1 MTTEDTQQQ
10 PGPQPPAYPPLSAL
24 RRSRTDR
31 HLAGVSGG
39 LGRYAG
45 VDPLIF
51 RILFVVLTFFGGSG
65 VLFYALGWL
74 LIPIEGEN
82 ESEGERL
89 LRGRKGA
96 STVSTVVAGVVALI
110 LGLVLIANLFDTG
123 PGLGGVGAV
132 VVVAAI
138 VVLIA
143 RAGPRPVTDQAG
155 QQPAYGPVRP
165 PEPGAFGQTP
175 GTAYATT
182 TAAGPA
188 HVPPPPYYP
197 PAYVPGPP
205 VPPPPRRERSILGRV
220 TVSSALIV
228 VGALV
233 GWNVLGANDVKA
245 VAILASALAVVGA
258 GLVVGAFAGRA
269 YGLVFLGIA
278 LSIVTSLTAVVDHQ
292 IDGGIGE
299 RDWLPR
305 TVAEAETPHRLGLGA
320 AELDLTKLPP
330 GSDVDVDA
338 SVGIGE
344 LRLIVPLDARVVVD
358 AHVGGGT
365 MRVLDEPTLDG
376 TDLNRV
382 VTADPTGPVSGTNIT
397 IDAEVGLGELEVRR
411 ATS

>member
-10 PGPQPPAYPPLSAL
+10 PGPQPKAYPPLSAL

-74 LIPIEGEN
+74 LIPVEGES

-89 LRGRKGA
+89 LRGRKGS

-123 PGLGGVGAV
+123 PGLGGVAAV

-143 RAGPRPVTDQAG
+143 RSGPRPVTDQTS
-155 QQPAYGPVRP
+155 QQPVYGPVPP

-175 GTAYATT
+175 GTAYATSPPT
-182 TAAGPA
+182 GPA
-188 HVPPPPYYP
+188 YVPPPPYYP
-197 PAYVPGPP
+197 PAYVPVPP
-205 VPPPPRRERSILGRV
+205 VPPQPPRERSILGRV

-228 VGALV
+228 VGVMV
-233 GWNVLGANDVKA
+233 GWNVLGDDDFKA
-245 VAILASALAVVGA
+245 VAILASALVVVGA
-258 GLVVGAFAGRA
+258 GLVVGAFAGRS

-278 LSIVTSLTAVVDHQ
+278 LSIATSLTAVVDHHYS
-292 IDGGIGE
+292 DGIGE

-305 TVAEAETPHRLGLGA
+305 TVAQAETPHRLGLGEA
-320 AELDLTKLPP
+320 QLDLTQLPP
-330 GSDVDVDA
+330 GSDVDVEA

-344 LRLIVPLDARVVVD
+344 LRVIVPLDARVVVD
-358 AHVGGGT
+358 GQVGLGT
-365 MRVLDEPTLDG
+365 MHILDEPSQDGSDLDQVTTDQPTGHSSG
-376 TDLNRV
+376 TD
-382 VTADPTGPVSGTNIT
+382 IT